1 MLNYKIQK
9 AMLAV
14 LTAGMLGLGSCDKGF
29 DEMNIDP
36 NKPTEVPAQNLLTQ
50 AQLDLNQLFWGTA
63 VNAEFSMLL
72 VQHFAQN
79 EYAEESR
86 YTLSGA
92 NFNGIWSN
100 AYAGGL
106 NDLKVAA
113 DLVREDETLTEEVR
127 ANRLAIL
134 EIMQVWTFHNLTDI
148 FGAIPYSEAFGED
161 PTPAYDSQEFIYNDL
176 LTRLDEVVATIKVD
190 AESFPFGENIYNGD
204 MEQWKLLANTLKLR
218 IAMRMSDVAPGVAGA
233 AVQEAYNAGVILS
246 HANAATYDFNSQ
258 AALANPLYINRVI
271 NNRDDYSVAKTLLD
285 TMKANDDPRISA
297 YAKPN
302 VDGEYEGMPYGVS
315 DAAATDF
322 SKTSSRPNDD
332 IRQQQSEA
340 IIAGPVEV
348 YFLLAEAAQRG
359 FIAGDAAGFYESA
372 LELSM
377 EQWGVNGDDYI
388 EAHPYDAANWKEVIG
403 EQKWVALYTQGLQ
416 AWSEWRRLDYPV
428 LPFPEAAN
436 PEVSSIPVRAFYPAD
451 EEGVNNE
458 SLKAAG
464 PNDLSTNLW
473 WDVD

>member
-36 NKPTEVPAQNLLTQ
+36 NRPTEVPAQNLLTQ
-50 AQLDLNQLFWGTA
+50 AQLSLNDLFWGIA
-63 VNAEFSMLL
+63 VNAEFSMLM

-86 YTLSGA
+86 YNLTGS
-92 NFNGIWSN
+92 NFNGIWN
-100 AYAGGL
+100 TAYAEGM

-113 DLVREDETLTEEVR
+113 DLVREDETLTEDVR

-134 EIMQVWTFHNLTDI
+134 EITQVWAFHNLTDI

-161 PTPAYDSQEFIYNDL
+161 PTPAYDSQEAIYNGL
-176 LTRLDEVVATIKVD
+176 LARLDEAVAMIKVD
-190 AESFPFGENIYNGD
+190 AGSFPSGENIYNGD
-204 MEQWKLLANTLKLR
+204 MAQWKLLANTLKLR
-218 IAMRMSDVAPGVAGA
+218 IAMRMSDVAPGVAGP
-233 AVQEAYNAGVILS
+233 AVQAAYSAGVILS
-246 HANAATYDFNSQ
+246 HENAATYNFDPQ
-258 AALANPLYINRVI
+258 AALANPFYFNKVI
-271 NNRDDYSVAKTLLD
+271 RNRDDYSVAKTLLVSMD
-285 TMKANDDPRISA
+285 TLNDPRIPA

-322 SKTSSRPNDD
+322 SKTSSRPSDA

-348 YFLLAEAAQRG
+348 YFLLAEAVEKG
-359 FIAGDAAGFYESA
+359 FIAGDAATFYNLA
-372 LELSM
+372 LESSM
-377 EQWGVNGDDYI
+377 EQWGVSGNDYI
-388 EAHPYDAANWKEVIG
+388 AAHPYDAANWKEVIG
-403 EQKWVALYTQGLQ
+403 RQKWVALYTQGLQ
-416 AWSEWRRLDYPV
+416 AWSEWRRFDFPA
-428 LPFPEAAN
+428 LPFPDAAN
-436 PEVSSIPVRAFYPAD
+436 PEVSSIPVRAFYPSD

-458 SLKAAG
+458 SLKAAD
-464 PNDLSTNLW
+464 PNELSAKLW
-473 WDVD
+473 WDVN